1 MIELIKHGIRC
12 MNNMAEYFPILKYK
26 DGELTRVNGSKL
38 LIGGDY
44 ALLPLFSTDQKSYC
58 SVSIETSIRVVNN
71 DRIISRPS
79 SIYVGKNS
87 NLPDP
92 CFLVATRYGYSGY
105 SSEEVESL
113 NKIWDK
119 LMSEL
124 KNER

>member
-1 MIELIKHGIRC
+1 
-12 MNNMAEYFPILKYK
+12 MNNMAEYFPILRYK

-44 ALLPLFSTDQKSYC
+44 ALLPLFSTDQKTYC

-92 CFLVATRYGYSGY
+92 CFLVATRYGYPGY

-124 KNER
+124 KNEGWY